1 MFRPCQLKSLCAAER
16 RRVHNASPV
25 TRGAEAMMKLRRGEV
40 DLAMAEDVDRK
51 RLKKKVLDR
60 WENEG
65 GRIVA
70 DPAGAD
76 GGGPKSVHGWGLGQ
90 PSGSPGNSAAGSP
103 ANRRKP
109 ACR

>member
-1 MFRPCQLKSLCAAER
+1 
-16 RRVHNASPV
+16 
-25 TRGAEAMMKLRRGEV
+25 
-40 DLAMAEDVDRK
+40 MATTDDVNRK

-76 GGGPKSVHGWGLGQ
+76 GGGPKSVQGCGLGQ
-90 PSGSPGNSAAGSP
+90 PPGSPGNSAAGSP
-103 ANRRKP
+103 ANSRKP
-109 ACR
+109 AGK